1 MEDPGIEGRG
11 DLPSPFLHDC
21 PSAPLVPCPVLQE
34 YQSAR
39 SSRTRTACCA
49 HAAPRPGLGARCAL
63 CPKLHF
69 SRLFLLPRTLAQT
82 STEPTFPSARYP
94 SSVLSRL
101 PHHDLC
107 PSALPQ
113 KQAARPSIL
122 IASRAHRQRRLRLC
136 HLYGRTVRTGPQE
149 CSVSA
154 YLTKRCEEMS
164 WHCTPGPE
172 KPLLEI
178 SSFI

>member
-1 MEDPGIEGRG
+1 MRVAGI
-11 DLPSPFLHDC
+11 C
-21 PSAPLVPCPVLQE
+21 PAHFCTTVLARLWCRVLCSKSTRALGAPAPV
-34 YQSAR
+34 R
-39 SSRTRTACCA
+39 

-63 CPKLHF
+63 SPKLHF

-113 KQAARPSIL
+113 KQAARLSIL